1 MIKPTKHQK
10 LKTNI
15 LVIGAEILILLKKE
29 ELLIE
34 ELFIKTSKKTSIA
47 LDMFLDTITYLWL
60 MNFIDIKK
68 EIVKLNVSK

>member
-15 LVIGAEILILLKKE
+15 LVVGAEILILLKKE

-47 LDMFLDTITYLWL
+47 LDLFLDTITYLWL
-60 MNFIDIKK
+60 MNFVDIKK

>member
-15 LVIGAEILILLKKE
+15 LVVGAEILILLKKE

-47 LDMFLDTITYLWL
+47 LDLFLDTITYLWL
-60 MNFIDIKK
+60 MNFINIKK
-68 EIVKLNVSK
+68 EIVKLNVPK